1 MSQYNNTT
9 KNTKIHEFL
18 LSFLGNHTS
27 WPNGNENFHS
37 VKSRYVS
44 KKFNIRNSLFGR
56 IACAILQYNH
66 PLQLIL
72 LISKHF
78 GCQNAMPEYLYK
90 MNPIQKKNKKTE
102 KNDTQRAG
110 KRCCEK

>member
-1 MSQYNNTT
+1 MNSYY
-9 KNTKIHEFL
+9 H
-18 LSFLGNHTS
+18 FLGNHTS
-27 WPNGNENFHS
+27 CPNGNENFHS

-44 KKFNIRNSLFGR
+44 KNVNIRNSLFGR
-56 IACAILQYNH
+56 ISCSILQYNH

-78 GCQNAMPEYLYK
+78 GCQNALPEYLYK

-102 KNDTQRAG
+102 KKTILKEQENDAA
-110 KRCCEK
+110 KNELAHK